1 MFVYLQLNKKKAKA
15 EKKTSRFF
23 SFFFSFLSRSQ
34 EIAFGQEK
42 RMRQY
47 GAVPVDGGETG
58 CSPSST
64 VPRSMSVRTGVMV
77 AAAVLG
83 FFSLGLATVVVSLS
97 ASIMPATMPQFQY
110 TTTSTI
116 ACGCCGAVGCYCTDQ
131 CGAAGFGYGALAGMP
146 TGGMPYGGPPMG
158 TQAAVT
164 PDWTDVVTSLTR
176 EVSEDTAEIAGL
188 KATVQRLAN
197 WQKQSEPRIEYLT
210 HIQKWMREHPFAK
223 PQRNQTPAAAEQ
235 EPVAPK
241 PVVEAAAPAEPP
253 PSSP

>member
-1 MFVYLQLNKKKAKA
+1 
-15 EKKTSRFF
+15 
-23 SFFFSFLSRSQ
+23 
-34 EIAFGQEK
+34 
-42 RMRQY
+42 MREY

-64 VPRSMSVRTGVMV
+64 ALRSMSVRRGVMV

-116 ACGCCGAVGCYCTDQ
+116 ACGCCGVVGCYCTDQ
-131 CGAAGFGYGALAGMP
+131 CGAAGFGYGALA
-146 TGGMPYGGPPMG
+146 GMPYGGPPMG

-223 PQRNQTPAAAEQ
+223 PQRKQTPAAAEQ
-235 EPVAPK
+235 EPVAPE
-241 PVVEAAAPAEPP
+241 PVVEATEAAAPSKPP
-253 PSSP
+253 